1 MSLLGKNSSFS
12 FLSLIDILSE
22 NILMASVQIWILS
35 FEFQEPWSGIEK
47 KMQNYFL
54 KLFQPRLLH
63 KIKSLEFLFW
73 LEPD

>member
-35 FEFQEPWSGIEK
+35 FEFQEPWAGSAN
-47 KMQNYFL
+47 KMQNYF
-54 KLFQPRLLH
+54 
-63 KIKSLEFLFW
+63 
-73 LEPD
+73 